1 MESVL
6 ATFKVNVTNA
16 KKLLLAAIPRIASE
30 EWSEITE
37 ERQVN
42 HKVKDTS
49 SQFCVKGKLC
59 FEGITSGC

>member
-30 EWSEITE
+30 EWAEITE

-42 HKVKDTS
+42 HELRYFLAV
-49 SQFCVKGKLC
+49 LC
-59 FEGITSGC
+59 ER